1 MGDIR
6 DAVIDQAHTRE
17 SLLALREADAAKTRQ
32 RWADNKQRETE
43 RGEADDG

>member
-1 MGDIR
+1 MGNIR
-6 DAVIDQAHTRE
+6 DDLIDQAYTRE
-17 SLLALREADAAKTRQ
+17 SLLALREADAAKMRQ

>member
-1 MGDIR
+1 MGNIR
-6 DAVIDQAHTRE
+6 DDLIDQTYTIE
-17 SLLALREADAAKTRQ
+17 NLKALREADAAKVRQ